1 MLAEREEIFVD
12 EVNVKSGISLDLD
25 EVSQYLAPGNIA
37 LVTEDEGLDPIGIVV
52 AQAVVLERAV
62 ALEKLLE
69 LDVTSLVYPLQGVVD

>member
-1 MLAEREEIFVD
+1 
-12 EVNVKSGISLDLD
+12 
-25 EVSQYLAPGNIA
+25 
-37 LVTEDEGLDPIGIVV
+37 V